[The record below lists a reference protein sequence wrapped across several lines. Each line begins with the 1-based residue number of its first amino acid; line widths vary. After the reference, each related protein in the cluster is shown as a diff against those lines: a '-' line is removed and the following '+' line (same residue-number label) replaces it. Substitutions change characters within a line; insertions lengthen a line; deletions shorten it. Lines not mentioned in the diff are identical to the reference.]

1 MPLDPAAE
9 VLLAGLEA
17 KLAGVDG
24 VATDLAARATALRD
38 NVTNLRAVL
47 TGGAAPPPPPTS
59 TPVTIVTVAT
69 SRPDAATVAVNWVLA
84 GTMSRVTK
92 IAVSVVPGGWQ
103 EFPVPANPVVGT
115 VKATQ
120 NVKAA
125 AGTLY
130 FHVWDAGLKGGV
142 GDWVK
147 FTAAYDAA
155 VVVVTPPV
163 TPPVDP
169 PPPPPPGS
177 GVFTFKADT
186 NGTVSLYDGGKLF
199 IPIGVN
205 VPGPN
210 GYWGGGFTPIGKAA
224 RLRQQWGW
232 NFIRLFEQRATG
244 GDADYTPSAHNP
256 YTIAQVVDEYTV
268 QGFVV
273 MLDWHQYGFGATLNQ
288 AKTDEMIAVHTGWAN
303 QFKSNPR
310 VWFELCNEP
319 ESSYGAGAFNEAACF
334 DRWYQFQAPVIKAI
348 RATGA
353 PNMIVVNDA
362 QSGQGCTDFWAIGPS
377 SGSAIMTRGAQLL
390 AQDPTG
396 NLMWDTHFY
405 DAFGW
410 GGPGEEHNDCS
421 NRYTDQQR
429 NARVLDYIDRVHKA
443 TGRPTLAGE
452 FGWQNGESATTGAG
466 FHYPYTTCGS
476 RTLRA
481 QQAFTRAA
489 LARNCGG
496 TQWPG
501 FQLSTTADAYAT
513 TQPTACGLD
522 WMAYCRAASAKMA
535 ATASVTG
542 VDDDGTTLVREMLA
556 VANQFHVAQLTMP
569 QRKTTANV
577 E

>member
-1 MPLDPAAE
+1 MPIDPAAE

-24 VATDLAARATALRD
+24 VATDLAVRTTALRD

-47 TGGAAPPPPPTS
+47 TGGATPPPPTS

-84 GTMSRVTK
+84 GDMTRVTQ

-103 EFPVPANPVVGT
+103 TFPVPTNPISGRVL
-115 VKATQ
+115 ATQ

-147 FTAAYDAA
+147 FTAAYPAA
-155 VVVVTPPV
+155 ASVV

-205 VPGPN
+205 VPGRE
-210 GYWGGGFTPIGKAA
+210 GFFGGGFTPVNKAA
-224 RLRQQWGW
+224 KSRQSWGW
-232 NFIRLFEQRATG
+232 NFLRVFEALATG
-244 GDADYTPSAHNP
+244 NDNGDKSAHNP
-256 YTIAQVVDEYTV
+256 YTIQQIVDEYTP
-268 QGFVV
+268 QGYVV
-273 MLDWHQYGFGATLNQ
+273 MLDWHQFGFGAALNQ
-288 AKTDEMIAVHTGWAN
+288 AKTEQMIAIHTGWAN

-319 ESSYGAGAFNEAACF
+319 ESSYAGGAFNEQACF
-334 DRWYQFQAPVIKAI
+334 DRWYQYQAPVIKAI

-353 PNMIVVNDA
+353 TNMIVVNDA
-362 QSGQGCTDFWAIGPS
+362 QSGMGCSDFYQIGPS
-377 SGSAIMTRGAQLL
+377 SGSAIIARGAQLL

-396 NLMWDTHFY
+396 NLMWDMHCY
-405 DAFGW
+405 DNMGW
-410 GGPGEEHNDCS
+410 AGPQGMSAAREGA
-421 NRYTDQQR
+421 YTDQQR
-429 NARVLDYIDRVHKA
+429 NARFVNYVDRVHAA
-443 TGRPTLAGE
+443 TGRPVLIGE
-452 FGWQNGESATTGAG
+452 FGWRVGDSPTSGSG
-466 FHYPYTTCGS
+466 FHPPYDPGGS
-476 RTLRA
+476 RTMLG

-501 FQLSTTADAYAT
+501 FQLSTTADAYDT

-522 WMAYCRAASAKMA
+522 WMAYCRAATAKMA
-535 ATASVTG
+535 AAAGITSAEAGELVLAMAMAPTAS
-542 VDDDGTTLVREMLA
+542 REVM
-556 VANQFHVAQLTMP
+556 QMAQP
-569 QRKTTANV
+569 KRKTTADPFIPYRD
-577 E
+577 